1 MKFIATTSDK
11 LESIAIVSGQLIFS
25 RDNRIIYL
33 DAGEERTSFQQIIT
47 LFSEELRENLA
58 SPLQGFYFV
67 MDTKTLWSYNG
78 LEWTQITEKPKEN
91 LVFSNYED
99 FPAQGEEKVLYVD
112 NKNIYQWNKDTNGYM
127 EMGALVWDS
136 IS

>member
-25 RDNRIIYL
+25 RDNRVIYL

-47 LFSEELRENLA
+47 LFSEELRENLT

-78 LEWTQITEKPKEN
+78 LEWAQVTEKPKEN

-112 NKNIYQWNKDTNGYM
+112 NKNIYQWNKDTNGYV

>member
-25 RDNRIIYL
+25 RDNRVIYL

-99 FPAQGEEKVLYVD
+99 FPTQGEEKVLYVD